1 MVRMT
6 MFQHACIPKEL
17 HQTYDLLK
25 ILEKQEEAK
34 RDNKDDKIKV
44 ELSSDTINQT
54 TINSDNK
61 LDIMA

>member
-6 MFQHACIPKEL
+6 MLQHACVPKEL

-25 ILEKQEEAK
+25 ILEKQEEGK
-34 RDNKDDKIKV
+34 KDNKDDKIKV
-44 ELSSDTINQT
+44 ELSSSTINQT

-61 LDIMA
+61 LDILA

>member
-25 ILEKQEEAK
+25 ILEKQKEI
-34 RDNKDDKIKV
+34 IKM
-44 ELSSDTINQT
+44 IKP
-54 TINSDNK
+54 K
-61 LDIMA
+61 LNLAVIL

>member
-1 MVRMT
+1 MT

-34 RDNKDDKIKV
+34 RDNKDDKTKV
-44 ELSSDTINQT
+44 ELISDTINQT